1 MMSQIFPFLAEKG
14 IKKQSLLKIWLR
26 KRQRKRIIP
35 CYMQKRKF
43 KKISVLVKWEGTRN
57 KIVNYCSS
65 DRKSNIPFSYHKT
78 EYKKIFLSHSLVKWE
93 GRGRKKNIFWRKESK
108 KFPFLITKQNIKKIF
123 SFHSL
128 VKWEGR
134 GLKKIF
140 LVQDKESKNSLFFSE
155 KSKKKHYLL
164 RVSSNRKKE
173 AEKIKRLL

>member
-1 MMSQIFPFLAEKG
+1 MVSQIFPFLAEKG

-43 KKISVLVKWEGTRN
+43 KKNSFLVKWEGTRN

-78 EYKKIFLSHSLVKWE
+78 EY
-93 GRGRKKNIFWRKESK
+93 
-108 KFPFLITKQNIKKIF
+108 KKIF

-173 AEKIKRLL
+173 AEKIKRLLSSKELKYSLFLAE